1 MPSVGRAADPVHKR
15 FGYTLSVDNL
25 FDHRYLIKVN
35 NGFNTTQWNAPRRIV
50 FRLTAPW

>member
-1 MPSVGRAADPVHKR
+1 MNAAVGRGPSRHGL
-15 FGYTLSVDNL
+15 GYEVALDNL
-25 FDHRYLIKVN
+25 LDHRYLIKVS